1 MKKDEVQIG
10 KVYTAKVT
18 DKLVPVR
25 IDAESRY
32 GGWDGTNL
40 ATGKKVR
47 IKGPQRLWG
56 EVTGDGAKP
65 AEIADAAAAV
75 GTVVGAKHLKAI
87 AAADQASA
95 RLRDE
100 REASPDGMTPSER
113 AMARSAGKKGKGAG
127 KATKSPTAAA
137 KGKKAAKA
145 TTKAKPKKA
154 ATRAKQGEPKAKRS
168 SGLDAAALVLAESGE
183 PMGVKEIVEVAAQ
196 KGYWK
201 SPGGKTPHAT
211 VYSAIL
217 RELQVK
223 GRDARFRKV
232 ERGKFVFNPAAAAQ
246 GD

>member
-32 GGWDGTNL
+32 GGWDATNL

-47 IKGPQRLWG
+47 IKSPQRLRG
-56 EVTGDGAKP
+56 EAGETQHIKAV
-65 AEIADAAAAV
+65 AA
-75 GTVVGAKHLKAI
+75 T
-87 AAADQASA
+87 DQASA

-100 REASPDGMTPSER
+100 REASPDGMAASER
-113 AMARSAGKKGKGAG
+113 AMAKSASKKGKATGKATRSPTVATAGKK
-127 KATKSPTAAA
+127 T
-137 KGKKAAKA
+137 AKA

-154 ATRAKQGEPKAKRS
+154 ATRAKQGEPKAKRP
-168 SGLDAAALVLAESGE
+168 SGLDAAARVLAEAKE